1 MSNTVERHSQ
11 TWWAVM
17 DDHSVDVV
25 TGYACSNPRMWWCPS
40 IGYTLTEGY
49 HLFKDKE
56 SAKARAIQ
64 EIEERIAIL
73 EKKLRELKYLC

>member
-1 MSNTVERHSQ
+1 MKTDIVARECRQ
-11 TWWAVM
+11 WWAVT
-17 DDHSVDVV
+17 DDHSVELVN
-25 TGYACSNPRMWWCPS
+25 GWAC
-40 IGYTLTEGY
+40 